1 MTSEALILIDSCMK
15 ELGLNY
21 AFLEWKGTPIYP
33 YFTGE
38 YSETDVPSEDGRS
51 EATFI
56 LTGFSRTTALALEE
70 AKEAIRRLFKDGK
83 TAITSSGNGVA
94 IFYSN
99 AFPVPTEDAELK
111 KIQINLII
119 KEWKVN

>member
-1 MTSEALILIDSCMK
+1 MTSEVLTLIDAYMK
-15 ELGLNY
+15 ELWLNY
-21 AFLEWKGTPIYP
+21 AFLQWKGKPEYP
-33 YFTGE
+33 YVIGE
-38 YSETDVPSEDGRS
+38 YSESDVPSEDGRS

-56 LTGFSRTTALALEE
+56 LTGFSRTTAFDLELI
-70 AKEAIRRLFKDGK
+70 KCQIRNFFYGGK
-83 TAITSSGNGVA
+83 TAITSSGNGIA